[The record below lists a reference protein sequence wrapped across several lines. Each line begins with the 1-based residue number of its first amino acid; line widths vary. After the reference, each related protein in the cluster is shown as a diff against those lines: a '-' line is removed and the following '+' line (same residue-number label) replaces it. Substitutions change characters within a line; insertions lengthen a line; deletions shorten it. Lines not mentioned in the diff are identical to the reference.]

1 LIIIWTKGKLA
12 IVVIRESTKKNFV
25 IIESTQKNFFDSF
38 VDIFLGEDKP
48 DSFIPG
54 FISFNVALRPEFEQ
68 LIFLVKILVD
78 LKVF

>member
-1 LIIIWTKGKLA
+1 VYII
-12 IVVIRESTKKNFV
+12 
-25 IIESTQKNFFDSF
+25 
-38 VDIFLGEDKP
+38 LGEDKP

-54 FISFNVALRPEFEQ
+54 LISFDVALRPEFEQ